1 MTVPD
6 SRSAQNTN
14 PSAEAGLLARMALA
28 LTAWTER
35 WVPDAFVFALLA
47 TLIVI
52 VAGVAFTPSS
62 LPQVID
68 AWGRGLWELIPF
80 TLQMALI
87 IITGHVLATSQ
98 PVGRVIRRVGGLAD
112 DAAQRRCAGDVLR
125 HDKLMVQLGIQ
136 PHLQRRA
143 RARNRASRRG
153 RRLSSA
159 RRRQLPRPRQHLG
172 ARVERIGCPANGHAG
187 SAPAADPGDRR
198 ARRHG
203 RGRAHPVQSYDFSLA
218 EPLVGGD
225 GDPRRDDRD
234 VAGYAT
240 GRARQDG
247 ARSRHRS
254 RPDGDRTAG
263 ANRETDSGPVART
276 FPDPQLADRPP
287 RRHLSGSLFH
297 AGGRAAERDQPEHR
311 QSHLSCSSVFCCTR
325 LRRA

>member
-1 MTVPD
+1 MTVAG

-14 PSAEAGLLARMALA
+14 PPAEAGLLARIALA

-68 AWGRGLWELIPF
+68 AWGTRLVGVDPIHAADGTHHHHRARARDL
-80 TLQMALI
+80 AAGG
-87 IITGHVLATSQ
+87 TGHSQ
-98 PVGRVIRRVGGLAD
+98 GGGMAD
-112 DAAQRRCAGDVLR
+112 DAAQRRCARDVLR
-125 HDKLMVQLGIQ
+125 HDELMVQLGIQ

-172 ARVERIGCPANGHAG
+172 ARVERIGCLANGHAG
-187 SAPAADPGDRR
+187 SAAAADPGDRR
-198 ARRHG
+198 PRRHG

-225 GDPRRDDRD
+225 RDPRRDDRD

-240 GRARQDG
+240 GRARKDG
-247 ARSRHRS
+247 ARSRHRP
-254 RPDGDRTAG
+254 RQGRDRTAG

-276 FPDPQLADRPP
+276 FPDPQLADRP
-287 RRHLSGSLFH
+287 RWRNISGSILH
-297 AGGRAAERDQPEHR
+297 AGW
-311 QSHLSCSSVFCCTR
+311 
-325 LRRA
+325 